1 MHSDL
6 FCVAEVINILKDTA
20 CTAEST
26 LHAQQLFG
34 VTGAN
39 KMRAAGG
46 CPYDVPERIVGA
58 STDRPKVFVY

>member
-1 MHSDL
+1 MHCGL
-6 FCVAEVINILKDTA
+6 FY
-20 CTAEST
+20 
-26 LHAQQLFG
+26 

-58 STDRPKVFVY
+58 SAARLKVFVY